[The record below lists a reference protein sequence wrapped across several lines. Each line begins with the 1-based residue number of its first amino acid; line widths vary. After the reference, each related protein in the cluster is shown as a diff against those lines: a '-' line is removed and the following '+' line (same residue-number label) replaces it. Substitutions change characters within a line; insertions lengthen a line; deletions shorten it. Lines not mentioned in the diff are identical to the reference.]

1 MSFIVA
7 SILLAF
13 MPGPDIIYV
22 IVQSITN
29 SKKHGIA
36 TAIGLGT
43 GVVIHTALVAFGV
56 SVIIKQSDSLFFI
69 LKLFGA
75 LYLFYLAYAAFK
87 AKPAYNLNSNKVADQ
102 KLFKLFKQGFIM
114 NVLNPKVSLFFLAF
128 LPQFLFD
135 KELTITIQIIIL
147 GGLFM
152 LVSILV
158 FSLVAILAGSFAKYF
173 RSGKAAVYG
182 KWFKVSVFIALGFY
196 ILFSN

>member
-1 MSFIVA
+1 
-7 SILLAF
+7 

-22 IVQSITN
+22 IVQSITYG
-29 SKKHGIA
+29 KRHGIA
-36 TAIGLGT
+36 TAFGLGT

-56 SVIIKQSDSLFFI
+56 SVIIKQSESLFFI

-75 LYLFYLAYAAFK
+75 IYLFYLAYAAFK
-87 AKPAYNLNSNKVADQ
+87 DKPAYDIESNKVTDQ
-102 KLFKLFKQGFIM
+102 KLIKLFKQGFVM

-135 KELTITIQIIIL
+135 EELTITVQIIIL

-152 LVSILV
+152 LVSVLV
-158 FSLVAILAGSFAKYF
+158 FSLVAVLAGSFAKYLK
-173 RSGKAAVYG
+173 SGKAAVYG

>member
-1 MSFIVA
+1 
-7 SILLAF
+7 

-36 TAIGLGT
+36 TAVGLGS
-43 GVVIHTALVAFGV
+43 GVIIHTSLVAFGV
-56 SVIIKQSDSLFFI
+56 SLIIKQSESLFFI

-75 LYLFYLAYAAFK
+75 LYLFYLAYTVFK
-87 AKPAYNLNSNKVADQ
+87 DKSAYKLDSNKVSDQ

-158 FSLVAILAGSFAKYF
+158 FSLVAILSGSFAKYF

-182 KWFKVSVFIALGFY
+182 KWFKVSIFIALGFY